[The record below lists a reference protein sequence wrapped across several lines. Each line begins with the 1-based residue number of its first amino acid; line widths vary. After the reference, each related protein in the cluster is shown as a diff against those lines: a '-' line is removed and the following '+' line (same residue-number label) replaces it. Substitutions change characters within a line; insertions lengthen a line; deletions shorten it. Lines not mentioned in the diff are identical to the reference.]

1 MIRHTARC
9 ATNKAKLEYRDCTRF
24 SQGVQPHVRSTIK
37 DQVPWTIGRIERTV
51 APSSAITYD
60 YTGAGGRETGRAP
73 ACDHEERDTRQSAS
87 RPLVS
92 RTANIRSDVRAPPA
106 ARRLSPRKGS

>member
-37 DQVPWTIGRIERTV
+37 DRIPWTIGRIERTV

-73 ACDHEERDTRQSAS
+73 ACNHKERDMWIALFSLALAAAACFGVAAVILAYS
-87 RPLVS
+87 KY
-92 RTANIRSDVRAPPA
+92 PA
-106 ARRLSPRKGS
+106 RLTG